1 MGVEGYRNIGRGPC
15 QRTCPTLHV
24 HTAVNMW
31 PYPQV
36 VPTISEPAR
45 GGMAVDTPG
54 RALIDFSSGNV
65 SKVSLLLTCGMP
77 SFRMNMA
84 LLAWGGVLCS
94 VPHLSRAFIAAGLAF
109 FSPQRRRFGG
119 GTGGSWG
126 WLISIVLPIYLE
138 MGSLLAIEV
147 LYRHHARGYITTRE
161 KISPRYVRPWS
172 YGKGFLTYRRATA
185 TSR

>member
-1 MGVEGYRNIGRGPC
+1 MGVEGYPNIGRELC

-24 HTAVNMW
+24 HTAVSMW

-54 RALIDFSSGNV
+54 RALIDFDGGTV
-65 SKVSLLLTCGMP
+65 SKVSLLLAWGMP

-84 LLAWGGVLCS
+84 LLTWGGVLRS
-94 VPHLSRAFIAAGLAF
+94 VPHLSRAYIAAGLAF

-119 GTGGSWG
+119 RWWQLG
-126 WLISIVLPIYLE
+126 LVE
-138 MGSLLAIEV
+138 
-147 LYRHHARGYITTRE
+147 
-161 KISPRYVRPWS
+161 
-172 YGKGFLTYRRATA
+172 
-185 TSR
+185 